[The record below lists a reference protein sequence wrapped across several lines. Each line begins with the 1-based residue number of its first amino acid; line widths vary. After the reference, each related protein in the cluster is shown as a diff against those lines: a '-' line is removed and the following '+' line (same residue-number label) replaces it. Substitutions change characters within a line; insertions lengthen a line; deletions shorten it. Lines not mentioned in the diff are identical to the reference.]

1 MSEERP
7 TFSEV
12 GEENVRQ
19 YLRRRNEE
27 YVLYGK
33 YPVQRV
39 QNKDGMEEN

>member
-19 YLRRRNEE
+19 YLRRHCDER
-27 YVLYGK
+27 VLYGRQW
-33 YPVQRV
+33 VQPDCGEKEAR
-39 QNKDGMEEN
+39 